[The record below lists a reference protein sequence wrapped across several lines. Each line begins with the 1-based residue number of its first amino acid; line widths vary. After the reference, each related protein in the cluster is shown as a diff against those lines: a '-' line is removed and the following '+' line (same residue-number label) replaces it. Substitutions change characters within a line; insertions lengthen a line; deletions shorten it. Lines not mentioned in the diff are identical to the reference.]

1 MAQCKECGG
10 DLVKKKNKAGELFLV
25 CEDCGKKYK
34 VKQKEEAPVVEEKPA
49 PAPAPEKPA
58 AKKCKEC
65 GGNLVK
71 KKSAKTG
78 DIFLVCEDC
87 GKKYKLPA
95 PKKVEEEE
103 EEEQEAPAPAPA
115 PAPEKPAAKKCKA
128 CGGDLVKKKS
138 AKTGDIFLVCEDC
151 GKKYKLAVPKK
162 VEEEEEEEE
171 QEAPIPAP
179 APIVEEPV
187 IPAPVVE
194 EPVAPAPVVEEPAAP
209 APAAVSNEELASIA
223 KSLQEINKT
232 LKAMLTILNR

>member
-87 GKKYKLPA
+87 GKKYKL
-95 PKKVEEEE
+95 
-103 EEEQEAPAPAPA
+103 
-115 PAPEKPAAKKCKA
+115 
-128 CGGDLVKKKS
+128 
-138 AKTGDIFLVCEDC
+138 
-151 GKKYKLAVPKK
+151 AVPKK
-162 VEEEEEEEE
+162 VEEEEEE

-179 APIVEEPV
+179 APVVEEPV

-209 APAAVSNEELASIA
+209 APAAVSNDELASIA